1 MSYHL
6 WREICGIQ
14 SGCRNKFIEE
24 SGVGVA
30 NKDHVDDAISDAV
43 VGVGGNV
50 VEKLV
55 DRSGSVFG
63 DGLLLCADT
72 TEC

>member
-1 MSYHL
+1 M
-6 WREICGIQ
+6 
-14 SGCRNKFIEE
+14 
-24 SGVGVA
+24 A